1 MRLWFDPNAATAE
14 GKYVL
19 TCAGTISDLSRQGVE
34 LQAGMAVT
42 LCTEDPD
49 DDGPAWLLVNA
60 IVENDGK
67 GFLASVD
74 ESTWRREK
82 E

>member
-1 MRLWFDPNAATAE
+1 MRLWFDTNAGTAD

-19 TCAGTISDLSRQGVE
+19 TCAGTIADLKRQGVE
-34 LQAGMAVT
+34 LKVGMAVT
-42 LCTEDPD
+42 LYTDDPD
-49 DDGPAWLLVNA
+49 DDGPALLLVEA
-60 IVENDGK
+60 IVDNDGK